1 MVFNAFLIV
10 LFFILLQVV
19 ACILLQCVYS
29 AKFDAEN
36 RRLIVDINDQKT
48 TNQQYY
54 SSNFDTSK

>member
-1 MVFNAFLIV
+1 MARAVCCM
-10 LFFILLQVV
+10 VV
-19 ACILLQCVYS
+19 ACIFLVQCVYS

-36 RRLIVDINDQKT
+36 RRLILDINDQKT

>member
-1 MVFNAFLIV
+1 MTRAALCM
-10 LFFILLQVV
+10 VV
-19 ACILLQCVYS
+19 ACILMQCAYS
-29 AKFDAEN
+29 AKYDAEN

>member
-1 MVFNAFLIV
+1 MARAALCM
-10 LFFILLQVV
+10 VV

-36 RRLIVDINDQKT
+36 RRLIVEINDKKT

-54 SSNFDTSK
+54 SSNFDTIAAPKSRV